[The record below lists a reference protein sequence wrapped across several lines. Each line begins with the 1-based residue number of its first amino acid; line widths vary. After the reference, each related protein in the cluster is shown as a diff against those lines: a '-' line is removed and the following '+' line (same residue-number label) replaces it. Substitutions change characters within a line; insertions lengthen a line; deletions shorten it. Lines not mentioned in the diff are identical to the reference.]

1 MGFSWQKAALVGV
14 VAGFL
19 SGLLGI
25 GGGVIVVPG
34 LVLLV
39 GLNQYSAAA
48 TSVAAI
54 ILTASAALVTFGIG
68 GDVDWGTAA
77 IVFAGSATGAWVG
90 AKYIDKVP
98 EQVLAAAFTLM
109 LAASA
114 LRMAF

>member
-1 MGFSWQKAALVGV
+1 MGFSWLKAA

-39 GLNQYSAAA
+39 GLNQYAAAA
-48 TSVAAI
+48 TSVTTI
-54 ILTASAALVTFGIG
+54 VLTASAALVAFSIG
-68 GDVDWGTAA
+68 GDVDWNTAA
-77 IVFAGSATGAWVG
+77 IVFAGSATGAWAG
-90 AKYIDKVP
+90 AKYIDRIP
-98 EQVLAAAFTLM
+98 EQVLAGAFTVM

>member
-1 MGFSWQKAALVGV
+1 MGFSWQKAALVGLI
-14 VAGFL
+14 AGFL

-25 GGGVIVVPG
+25 GGGVVVVPG

-54 ILTASAALVTFGIG
+54 VLTAAAGLVGFGIA
-68 GDVDWGTAA
+68 GDVDWGIAA

-90 AKYIDKVP
+90 AKYIDRVP
-98 EQVLAAAFTLM
+98 EQVLAGVFTLM